1 MIPQSLIH
9 FDINFLFIESIET
22 WGVFAEQLYILYD
35 FGYVAYLLSFV
46 GFLIY
51 IYSQNIISFIKF
63 PNIEFRKI
71 FNKNNWGVNKKTK
84 IRKDPIINNIT
95 SNSSKELSDLNQGYE
110 IDETDKKISYLSPS
124 LEILESNNISSK
136 KI

>member
-51 IYSQNIISFIKF
+51 IYSQNIISFLKF

-71 FNKNNWGVNKKTK
+71 FSKNNWGINKKTK

-124 LEILESNNISSK
+124 
-136 KI
+136 